1 MIIPG
6 KIGFDGSIELLIPQ
20 GVDYGHEKPSD
31 INQQMFFI
39 QYFPNKMENRGN
51 FKGWKCIEAQ
61 TNILTF

>member
-31 INQQMFFI
+31 IN
-39 QYFPNKMENRGN
+39 
-51 FKGWKCIEAQ
+51 
-61 TNILTF
+61 